1 MQWTGFIW
9 LAVTSHIYVFRL
21 SIRPNSNKKNH
32 STCSPLPHRSA
43 TINYI
48 DSNRTG
54 NWMECCLFEF
64 PICTISIVNMQSF
77 FPILCNHTGRNIS
90 ICTIVTVPHILTHIS
105 SQNSLSVLNC
115 VREYER
121 LGRYFLLSIVKST
134 LNILYCS
141 WLFIDKQLYGRI
153 DHQQSDRQAGSQTP
167 TRPFHPLPSPPFVII
182 ILHLIY
188 RYFSLIKC
196 CVYAL
201 CMWRLNTMATFP
213 IHAMFNSTQ
222 NNKSHLSNIFAWQI
236 LNGKNKIT
244 KQNRWTCTKMLMSI
258 QIEIGVSV
266 IFFFSLVV
274 FCVVV
279 GVVVVFA
286 VFFFVRVYL
295 HRITNCSTLYMDY
308 LIRDKF

>member
-1 MQWTGFIW
+1 MV
-9 LAVTSHIYVFRL
+9 A
-21 SIRPNSNKKNH
+21 
-32 STCSPLPHRSA
+32 ST
-43 TINYI
+43 
-48 DSNRTG
+48 
-54 NWMECCLFEF
+54 
-64 PICTISIVNMQSF
+64 
-77 FPILCNHTGRNIS
+77 
-90 ICTIVTVPHILTHIS
+90 IS
-105 SQNSLSVLNC
+105 SQT
-115 VREYER
+115 
-121 LGRYFLLSIVKST
+121 G
-134 LNILYCS
+134 
-141 WLFIDKQLYGRI
+141 
-153 DHQQSDRQAGSQTP
+153 RQAASQTP

-286 VFFFVRVYL
+286 VFF
-295 HRITNCSTLYMDY
+295 LYVF
-308 LIRDKF
+308 ICIE

>member
-48 DSNRTG
+48 DSTRTG

-90 ICTIVTVPHILTHIS
+90 ICTIVTVPHTLTHIS

-153 DHQQSDRQAGSQTP
+153 DHQQSDRQAGSQPNANAPIPPIAITAIRDYHF
-167 TRPFHPLPSPPFVII
+167 TFNLPLF
-182 ILHLIY
+182 
-188 RYFSLIKC
+188 
-196 CVYAL
+196 
-201 CMWRLNTMATFP
+201 
-213 IHAMFNSTQ
+213 
-222 NNKSHLSNIFAWQI
+222 FAY
-236 LNGKNKIT
+236 
-244 KQNRWTCTKMLMSI
+244 KMLCLCIMHVATKYNGNISHSRHV
-258 QIEIGVSV
+258 Q
-266 IFFFSLVV
+266 FN
-274 FCVVV
+274 
-279 GVVVVFA
+279 A
-286 VFFFVRVYL
+286 
-295 HRITNCSTLYMDY
+295 
-308 LIRDKF
+308 KQ